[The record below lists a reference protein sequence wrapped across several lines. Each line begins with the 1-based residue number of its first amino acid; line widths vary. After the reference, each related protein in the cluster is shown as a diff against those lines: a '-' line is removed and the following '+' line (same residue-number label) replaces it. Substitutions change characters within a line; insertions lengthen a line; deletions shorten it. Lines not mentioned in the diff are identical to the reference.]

1 MFAIYTCVSLSWLVA
16 SSVTNTTAT
25 LISPNV
31 ISELYNITVTCT
43 IHPES
48 EADLCE
54 VRAMDDGGETR
65 TGTCT
70 FMYIHYI
77 AIATVSG

>member
-1 MFAIYTCVSLSWLVA
+1 M
-16 SSVTNTTAT
+16 TAT
-25 LISPNV
+25 LISHNV
-31 ISELYNITVTCT
+31 TGELYDITVTCT

-54 VRAMDDGGETR
+54 VRAMDDGRVTR

-70 FMYIHYI
+70 FMHIHYI
-77 AIATVSG
+77 ASYSKWLNNDCTTF

>member
-1 MFAIYTCVSLSWLVA
+1 M
-16 SSVTNTTAT
+16 TNTTAT

-31 ISELYNITVTCT
+31 TSELYNITVTCT

-48 EADLCE
+48 KADLCE
-54 VRAMDDGGETR
+54 VRAMDDGRVTR

-70 FMYIHYI
+70 FMHIYTLHSYNYSKWLNDD
-77 AIATVSG
+77 AL

>member
-1 MFAIYTCVSLSWLVA
+1 MTV
-16 SSVTNTTAT
+16 T
-25 LISPNV
+25 LILHNV
-31 ISELYNITVTCT
+31 TSELYDITVTCT

-54 VRAMDDGGETR
+54 VRAMDDGLVTR

-70 FMYIHYI
+70 FMYPVYTLHSYSYSKWLNDDCTIF
-77 AIATVSG
+77 